1 MAQTTPTPALS
12 PCATARRVG
21 PARSAANVRQHHLR
35 MHPRDRPRTRL
46 THAHTGMQRQVRTR
60 VRVRRRTAPSCWPP
74 RAMHGACTCGRSRCA
89 RRLWRCAMYA
99 SEACCMPPGAD
110 MAPWRGDLASIAP
123 ASRCLPACADGNAVH
138 LGHEDERPKLLR
150 HARVENSLLHWPAQ
164 VFGESC
170 AVRGDAVCGF
180 R

>member
-1 MAQTTPTPALS
+1 ME
-12 PCATARRVG
+12 
-21 PARSAANVRQHHLR
+21 
-35 MHPRDRPRTRL
+35 
-46 THAHTGMQRQVRTR
+46 HAHAAARAVRGGYGGVLCMR
-60 VRVRRRTAPSCWPP
+60 VKHA
-74 RAMHGACTCGRSRCA
+74 ACLR
-89 RRLWRCAMYA
+89 
-99 SEACCMPPGAD
+99 GAD
-110 MAPWRGDLASIAP
+110 MEPRRGDLASIAP